1 MKVGSKLGMEIEDTV
16 NVDGDLDILE
26 GSEPIGRTLL
36 RDVTKRLRQIAANNA
51 VWESLVFGRLSCK

>member
-26 GSEPIGRTLL
+26 GSEPIGRTFVA
-36 RDVTKRLRQIAANNA
+36 RCDEAPSAN
-51 VWESLVFGRLSCK
+51 SCQQRGLGELGIRSTVL